1 MGQEIALNTD
11 DGFSVAEPM
20 GNRFIIGGMIKY
32 DKHAYALNKTEP
44 MPLGTV
50 LVVLGVKTAWVQW
63 RDQLPIEH
71 RVTREGQH
79 HPVLDDM
86 PDRDKTKWQSGPDG
100 RLADP
105 WKDTRYVHAIDP
117 QTGQD
122 YTIVGD
128 SNGMRMAVGELKSAI
143 RNVRMARPGALAVIK
158 LGTGTFKSRK
168 FGLVPRPVFEIV
180 EYRGGL
186 KEVSAPAQI
195 AEQSKQQTAPPVAE
209 VEKPPFDDDLPD
221 FAKAPEIE
229 TPKKKRSKK

>member
-1 MGQEIALNTD
+1 MGQELALNTD

-44 MPLGTV
+44 MPLGTI
-50 LVVLGVKTAWVQW
+50 LVVLGVITAWVKW
-63 RDQLPIEH
+63 WDQMPVEH
-71 RVTREGQH
+71 RITREGQH

-86 PDRDKTKWQSGPDG
+86 PDRDKTKWQPGPDG
-100 RLADP
+100 RPADP
-105 WKDTRYVHAIDP
+105 WKDTRYLHLIDP

-122 YTIVGD
+122 FTFVTD
-128 SNGMRMAVGELKSAI
+128 SNGGRMAIGELKSAI
-143 RNVRMARPGALAVIK
+143 RNVRMARPGTVAMIK

-168 FGLVPRPVFEIV
+168 YGLVPRPVFEII

-195 AEQSKQQTAPPVAE
+195 ADQKEPPVEAKAPPHAE
-209 VEKPPFDDDLPD
+209 EMNDDLPD
-221 FAKAPEIE
+221 CLTETPKAKAP
-229 TPKKKRSKK
+229 KKKSKK